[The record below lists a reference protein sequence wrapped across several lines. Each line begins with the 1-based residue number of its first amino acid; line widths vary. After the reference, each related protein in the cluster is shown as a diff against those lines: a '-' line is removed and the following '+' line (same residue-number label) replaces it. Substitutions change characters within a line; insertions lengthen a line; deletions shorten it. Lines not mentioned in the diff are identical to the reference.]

1 MLALKKN
8 RTRLATNGNY
18 IELNLSLSW
27 PDVLN
32 RSFYNGQ
39 ARKHSQLNIKIMV
52 DLDVLTVS
60 SFFFFLIMS
69 FFFSAFNSRA

>member
-18 IELNLSLSW
+18 IELHLSLSW
-27 PDVLN
+27 PGVLN
-32 RSFYNGQ
+32 RLFYNGQ

-52 DLDVLTVS
+52 NLDV
-60 SFFFFLIMS
+60 
-69 FFFSAFNSRA
+69 

>member
-1 MLALKKN
+1 MLALKKT

-18 IELNLSLSW
+18 IELHLSLSW

-32 RSFYNGQ
+32 RLFYKGQ

-52 DLDVLTVS
+52 NLDVLTVS
-60 SFFFFLIMS
+60 FFFLIIMS
-69 FFFSAFNSRA
+69 FFLCF

>member
-32 RSFYNGQ
+32 RLFYNGQ
-39 ARKHSQLNIKIMV
+39 ARKHSQFNIKLMV
-52 DLDVLTVS
+52 HLDVLTVS
-60 SFFFFLIMS
+60 VFFFLIMS
-69 FFFSAFNSRA
+69 FFSLCF